1 MAKLGLDYD
10 TVLGWKPD
18 IIYVAMPSFGCTGP
32 YRTFQGFGSNV
43 EALCGLTAIRGY
55 ADLDL
60 RASTPVYYMD
70 AASGA
75 GAAFAVLCAL
85 HYRQRLARA
94 SSSTLPRRKICCR
107 TSVSFSWMR
116 RCMAVM

>member
-1 MAKLGLDYD
+1 MAHCSAMICQQVTLSGDAEWPK
-10 TVLGWKPD
+10 
-18 IIYVAMPSFGCTGP
+18 VADA
-32 YRTFQGFGSNV
+32 V
-43 EALCGLTAIRGY
+43 IEALCGLTAIRGY

-94 SSSTLPRRKICCR
+94 SSSTLHRRKICCR